1 MSFPLDIDELFHGD
15 LSQYD
20 SNDFSEM
27 NSVFQRD
34 FNRSPSLDRSNM
46 DQQLTLTSFST
57 NKKEKE
63 KENENEKKPNK
74 KIMNENNDLDEDLRK
89 RFQLLTTDME
99 ITGNVTN
106 KQNNNKNKIE
116 TEKNEKETEKE
127 KEKEKEKENQQ
138 QMEQEKEQ
146 PKKKENEIEIEQT
159 NERSLYQQQKQKQ
172 KQKRLQQQQPNKFN
186 NFELKDNDNVEDE
199 DINEVQKG
207 TSKYGRN
214 IQSKFRKRDLKKP
227 TQSLRNKVD
236 PNNMIRENS
245 TVVESGKEVYKLL
258 VGVLWV
264 MSGGASIKTLTP
276 FSDTITKKIGELLNA
291 SETEEKNF
299 KKQLKYLLTNS
310 RRTFTEYILEIL
322 IGILSLRFVSESEEE
337 SDISV
342 QFWDTLTEIVEIDL
356 KLKKIGQSQNSNEN
370 EENERM
376 KQIKKKEELHLN
388 LQKIYQ
394 RVFTPKTLMFWF
406 NKRFID
412 RLDAFFGPSL
422 ADKFYKEHFC
432 YFGKS
437 KFMLSCLI
445 LAGELIKQDGIA
457 KRYSELIDLE
467 YESDPLNLYSNNRGK
482 KQGLIKELI
491 VKYQLNGGQY
501 WKVLSREYMKQLKF
515 DDSNVFDFFPFK
527 EIIGNPLFTSLCSG
541 YGQQMLTQKKRVLAT
556 KGNVIENVFNIGW
569 IMKKEN

>member
-1 MSFPLDIDELFHGD
+1 MSFPLDIDELFNGD

-46 DQQLTLTSFST
+46 EQQLTLTSFSA

-63 KENENEKKPNK
+63 NEKEKNK
-74 KIMNENNDLDEDLRK
+74 KNINEKNDLDEDLRK

-99 ITGNVTN
+99 ITDNVTN
-106 KQNNNKNKIE
+106 KQNNKNKIE
-116 TEKNEKETEKE
+116 TEKENEEENVKE
-127 KEKEKEKENQQ
+127 KENQNQQ

-146 PKKKENEIEIEQT
+146 PKKKENEIDIEQT
-159 NERSLYQQQKQKQ
+159 NERSLYQRQK
-172 KQKRLQQQQPNKFN
+172 QQQQQKPNKFN
-186 NFELKDNDNVEDE
+186 NFELLENDNVNGED
-199 DINEVQKG
+199 NSEVQTGK
-207 TSKYGRN
+207 SKYGRN
-214 IQSKFRKRDLKKP
+214 IQSKFRKRDFKKP
-227 TQSLRNKVD
+227 TQNPRNKID

-245 TVVESGKEVYKLL
+245 TIVESGKEVYKLL

-291 SETEEKNF
+291 SETEETNF

-356 KLKKIGQSQNSNEN
+356 ELKKIGQNQNQNSNEN
-370 EENERM
+370 ETNENERM
-376 KQIKKKEELHLN
+376 NKIKKKEELHSN
-388 LQKIYQ
+388 LQKIYHK
-394 RVFTPKTLMFWF
+394 VFTPKILMFWF

-501 WKVLSREYMKQLKF
+501 WKVLSREYMKQIKF
-515 DDSNVFDFFPFK
+515 NDSNVFDFFPFK
-527 EIIGNPLFTSLCSG
+527 EIIGNPLFTSLCG
-541 YGQQMLTQKKRVLAT
+541 GHGQQMLTQKKRVLAT